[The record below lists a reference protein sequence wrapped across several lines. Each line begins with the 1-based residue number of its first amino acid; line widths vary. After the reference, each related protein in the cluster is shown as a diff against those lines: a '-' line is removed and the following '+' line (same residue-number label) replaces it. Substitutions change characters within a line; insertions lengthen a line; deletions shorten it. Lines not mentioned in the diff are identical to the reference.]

1 MSLSRGYAL
10 NENVPGERFSKK
22 RSGKKIRILGEE
34 TKSEEVER
42 TLLALFRFTLYL
54 AADKQ

>member
-10 NENVPGERFSKK
+10 NENVPRERFSKK

-34 TKSEEVER
+34 TKNGR
-42 TLLALFRFTLYL
+42 TDIVSVVSFYFVSSC
-54 AADKQ
+54 